1 MQAIGLGAAIDYVNS
16 IGKARVRAHEAEL
29 VQYAHERLREINSL
43 RIYGT
48 TKDKGPIVS
57 FELKG
62 AHPHDVATIIDRA
75 GIAVRAGTH
84 CVMPL
89 LARFGL
95 TATCRAS
102 FGLYNTREEIDGLDA
117 VLDQGT
123 GILLMSNETSKD
135 LNSAPSPAAAV
146 STAGPLAPST
156 APDKGAALPQ
166 GEMARLTDEVIAAL
180 KTVYDPEIPSDIFE
194 LGLIYKID
202 ISDDRAVT
210 IEMTLTT
217 PNCPSAQ
224 ELPLNVENAVASVP
238 GVREAKVEI
247 VWDPPWDPSRMSD
260 EARSVLN
267 MW

>member
-1 MQAIGLGAAIDYVNS
+1 MKDDA
-16 IGKARVRAHEAEL
+16 GKLSNPIPPTAPEADS
-29 VQYAHERLREINSL
+29 A
-43 RIYGT
+43 
-48 TKDKGPIVS
+48 
-57 FELKG
+57 
-62 AHPHDVATIIDRA
+62 
-75 GIAVRAGTH
+75 
-84 CVMPL
+84 
-89 LARFGL
+89 
-95 TATCRAS
+95 
-102 FGLYNTREEIDGLDA
+102 
-117 VLDQGT
+117 
-123 GILLMSNETSKD
+123 
-135 LNSAPSPAAAV
+135 APSQPQ
-146 STAGPLAPST
+146 PLA
-156 APDKGAALPQ
+156 APGSESAALPE

-202 ISDDRAVT
+202 IADDRTVT

-238 GVREAKVEI
+238 GVREVKVEI